1 MAITRKQKEKQ
12 VLDIKEM
19 INDSHAVI
27 AWNYN
32 GLTSNQTAE
41 VKKII
46 LKSNSK
52 DIVYKNRVAKIAFNE
67 LGFNIDESLV
77 ESTSFLFIKD
87 ENSTALKDLYEF
99 LKKADE
105 KKEEKIERF
114 KIGIINKEIYDS
126 KSILEIATLPSKEDL
141 LSMLISVL
149 QGNIRNFA
157 YVLSQV
163 ASKNEEK

>member
-1 MAITRKQKEKQ
+1 MGITRKQKEQQ
-12 VLDIKEM
+12 VLDIKEL
-19 INDSHAVI
+19 INNNHAVI
-27 AWNYN
+27 AWNYS
-32 GLTSNQTAE
+32 GLNSHQTAE
-41 VKKII
+41 IKKLI
-46 LKSNSK
+46 LKAESK
-52 DIVYKNRVAKIAFNE
+52 DIVYKNRIAKIAFNE
-67 LGFNIDESLV
+67 LGFEINESLI

-99 LKKADE
+99 LKKADD

-114 KIGIINKEIYDS
+114 KVGIINKEIYDS
-126 KSILEIATLPSKEDL
+126 KSILEIATLPSKDEL

-163 ASKNEEK
+163 ASKSEE

>member
-1 MAITRKQKEKQ
+1 MGITRKQKEQQ
-12 VLDIKEM
+12 VLDIKEL
-19 INDSHAVI
+19 INNNHAVI
-27 AWNYN
+27 AWNYS
-32 GLTSNQTAE
+32 GLNSHQTAE
-41 VKKII
+41 IKKLI
-46 LKSNSK
+46 LKAESK
-52 DIVYKNRVAKIAFNE
+52 DIVYKNRIAKIAFNE
-67 LGFNIDESLV
+67 LGFEINESLI

-99 LKKADE
+99 LKKADD

-114 KIGIINKEIYDS
+114 KVGIINKEIYDS
-126 KSILEIATLPSKEDL
+126 KSILEIATLPSKDEL

-163 ASKNEEK
+163 ASKNEE